1 MNSVL
6 LTYEFVS
13 SLFCCRK
20 ANIDHN
26 IFKHL
31 NIDLQS
37 EQLKRIEPDPMD
49 ELGGITAKPIDDAKM
64 SYFLIDHN
72 SFIERN
78 KKLSE
83 WNNNTPPPSFE
94 QKKQVR
100 EAMFSFLDESTIEE
114 TRLVS
119 IYFQ

>member
-1 MNSVL
+1 MI
-6 LTYEFVS
+6 
-13 SLFCCRK
+13 CRK

-37 EQLKRIEPDPMD
+37 EQLKRIENEPFDDQGGTSTKPD
-49 ELGGITAKPIDDAKM
+49 ENKL
-64 SYFLIDHN
+64 SYYLIDHN

-78 KKLSE
+78 KKLTD

-100 EAMFSFLDESTIEE
+100 EAMFSFLEESTIEE

-119 IYFQ
+119 TPFSYDLV